1 MANPFRQLSK
11 EEYDRL
17 SLEEKLS
24 YLQRLMGDIREKVDE
39 TNRAIEEQKEAEK
52 NSGGSSSAR

>member
-1 MANPFRQLSK
+1 MTNPFRQLSK

-39 TNRAIEEQKEAEK
+39 TNRAIETRRQEK
-52 NSGGSSSAR
+52 DSQGS